1 MRAALRNAIYI
12 NILALVFLTGCSAG
26 YSSRSS
32 DAAYVIGENGLEF
45 ADGAQTLADIEER
58 TFNVTVARFVR
69 DTDSGEGSIRVSEET
84 VTLSSGFTT
93 RETANLTLS
102 LDGEVL
108 TFVNGRAA
116 LDSGQSVW
124 GFLNFKLDRPTT
136 YSATGGFYS
145 YEKYLEASEST
156 VLETE
161 GYFAIGFQTDP
172 NEILE
177 MSGPVEYLGEYHGFG
192 QLLDVENRLLDD
204 EIQTN
209 GLISITVDFD
219 RSSVSGFLNG
229 VFDPYDAA
237 DPYQMFFVDA
247 ALDGNSFAAAPDMV
261 CAPGAACTSATNL
274 GGSFFGPEADE
285 ISGVIGFDET
295 TEIGDATTRFIG
307 AAGFTTTRHPEPPE
321 TSETPSAD

>member
-1 MRAALRNAIYI
+1 M
-12 NILALVFLTGCSAG
+12 TGCSAG

-32 DAAYVIGENGLEF
+32 DADFVIGENVLEF
-45 ADGAQTLADIEER
+45 ADGVQTLADIEER

-69 DTDSGEGSIRVSEET
+69 DTDTGEGSIRVSEET
-84 VTLSSGFTT
+84 VTLASGFTT
-93 RETANLTLS
+93 GEATDLTLS
-102 LDGEVL
+102 LDGDVL

-116 LDSGQSVW
+116 MGSGQTVW
-124 GFLNFKLDRPTT
+124 GYLNFKLDRPTT
-136 YSATGGFYS
+136 HSATGGFYS

-156 VLETE
+156 VQETE

-172 NEILE
+172 DEILE
-177 MSGPVEYLGEYHGFG
+177 MSGPMEYLGEYHGFG

-204 EIQTN
+204 ELVTN
-209 GLISITVDFD
+209 GRISITVDFD
-219 RSSVSGFLNG
+219 RSSASGVLNG
-229 VFDPYDAA
+229 VFDPKGADDA
-237 DPYQMFFVDA
+237 YQMFFVDA
-247 ALDGNSFAAAPDMV
+247 PLDGNSFAAAPDMV

-295 TEIGDATTRFIG
+295 TEIGDTTTRFIG
-307 AAGFTTTRHPEPPE
+307 AAGFSTTRHPEPPE